1 MVTLR
6 EFPNKV
12 FKDWNEAHSALKE
25 NEKRLISLKCAEVY
39 KSIDKLGGFSVTPF
53 LDKTIAA
60 SKGYSPD
67 WMKAGNIYPVINTT
81 LYMDSHKDVHFNG
94 IWNRSLNANAGKL
107 YYVEAHSLKVADIIA
122 WPEDVKA
129 FVEMVPWSFLGKSYG
144 GETQALIYE
153 IPDTAIKHAGA
164 REVIDNKREMQNS
177 VRMQYVK
184 MSLAL
189 NSDSREWK
197 ENKELYDAR
206 IDIIANREVAE
217 ESKYFWAVDEAK
229 IFKEGSMVIAGS
241 NDVTPITYGD
251 PAKGTPPDDTD
262 PPEGIRMTKEQKDEN
277 AFYNNLI

>member
-94 IWNRSLNANAGKL
+94 IWNRSLNANVGKL

-122 WPEDVKA
+122 WPEDVKS
-129 FVEMVPWSFLGKSYG
+129 FVEMVPWSFLGRPYE

-153 IPDTAIKHAGA
+153 IPDAAIKHAGA

-184 MSLAL
+184 ISLAL

-206 IDIIANREVAE
+206 IDMIANREVAE

-229 IFKEGSMVIAGS
+229 IFKEGSMVVAGS
-241 NDVTPITYGD
+241 HDVTPITYGD
-251 PAKGTPPDDTD
+251 SVKDTSPDDTD